1 MGRVRAA
8 QKLSGT
14 IRELGER
21 KAGGKRLSGKNI
33 YSQTPDRG
41 AKRGRKVIRLLYP
54 AAKRAL
60 RTRDFNKD
68 CNGRKQECKLIS
80 NSIICSL
87 CKTRLQWL
95 KRTKAP
101 LRNTCYGFPQSVIIY
116 VHLIAAFFLKCH
128 LPPLKGRP
136 NYNFTEKQFYIETFS
151 DHLNISTHIYHV
163 KLY

>member
-54 AAKRAL
+54 VAKRAL
-60 RTRDFNKD
+60 RSFDNYK
-68 CNGRKQECKLIS
+68 I
-80 NSIICSL
+80 
-87 CKTRLQWL
+87 
-95 KRTKAP
+95 
-101 LRNTCYGFPQSVIIY
+101 
-116 VHLIAAFFLKCH
+116 FLKNLNC
-128 LPPLKGRP
+128 LVYFRNQFCRIVFKKFIWLMIFESCVLKI
-136 NYNFTEKQFYIETFS
+136 YQKKMHFEKILKSFLQILKKYFLIKY
-151 DHLNISTHIYHV
+151 
-163 KLY
+163 